1 MYSSKVKQSENP
13 NFLVISSNYRSRYF
27 KILNF
32 QRIFNQSLWKNYLKK
47 FFGKKYSNIEKSE
60 VFRVSFEVKYKV
72 KRCHLY
78 LLSHFRVLK
87 QLKLTVI
94 TFGSEWI
101 DQKCIHFYIGSDWT
115 IWGHLTTTLNSPL
128 PKVV

>member
-1 MYSSKVKQSENP
+1 MFIKVKQSENQ
-13 NFLVISSNYRSRYF
+13 NFLVVSSNYRSRYF

-32 QRIFNQSLWKNYLKK
+32 QRIFQPIILKE
-47 FFGKKYSNIEKSE
+47 FFEKVFWQKIFKYWEIWSIQGIVWSE
-60 VFRVSFEVKYKV
+60 IKV

-115 IWGHLTTTLNSPL
+115 IWGHLTTTLSSPL